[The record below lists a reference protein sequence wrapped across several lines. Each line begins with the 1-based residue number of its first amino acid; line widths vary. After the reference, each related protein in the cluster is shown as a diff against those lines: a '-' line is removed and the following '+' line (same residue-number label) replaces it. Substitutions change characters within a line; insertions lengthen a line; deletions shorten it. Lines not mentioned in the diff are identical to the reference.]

1 MRAPFQVLV
10 ILYRFKSD
18 GKPEYCVLKREP
30 SDRGG
35 YWQWVTGGGE
45 EGEATEQTARREVLE
60 ETGIIADGALIRL
73 DSMATVPAIEFGSV
87 WGDGVLVVPEYAF
100 GIHASNGGITL
111 SSEHTEY
118 RWVDYE
124 TASGMLKWDSNRNA
138 PWELDIR
145 LRRKG

>member
-10 ILYRFKSD
+10 ILYRFNS
-18 GKPEYCVLKREP
+18 GGEPEYCVLKREP

-35 YWQWVTGGGE
+35 YWQWVAGGGE
-45 EGEATEQTARREVLE
+45 EGETPEQTARRETQE
-60 ETGIIADGALIRL
+60 ETGIASNCALIQL
-73 DSMATVPAIEFGSV
+73 DSMTTVPAVEFGSV
-87 WGDGVLVVPEYAF
+87 WGDSVLVVPEYAF
-100 GIHASNGGITL
+100 GIQASAGGIKL

-124 TASGMLKWDSNRNA
+124 TASGLLKWDSNRNA
-138 PWELDIR
+138 LWELDTR